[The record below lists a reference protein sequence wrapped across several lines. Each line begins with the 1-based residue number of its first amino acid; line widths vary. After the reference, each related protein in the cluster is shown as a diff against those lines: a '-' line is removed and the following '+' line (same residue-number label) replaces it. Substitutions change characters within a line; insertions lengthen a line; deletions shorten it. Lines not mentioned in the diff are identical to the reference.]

1 MYYCGEAAMGQRKKN
16 SHLSSNDPVAKSR
29 KLSGILS
36 PKNKST
42 SWSVSSS
49 ISRNDGFFI
58 IDRRCIFFSV
68 EDLDREEL
76 RTEEENEGIGSG
88 SSGRETSCDRCLD
101 RGGGGRP
108 VTNSADD
115 PEENG

>member
-16 SHLSSNDPVAKSR
+16 SHGSLLFSNDPLAKSR
-29 KLSGILS
+29 KLFCIAS
-36 PKNKST
+36 PENRST

-68 EDLDREEL
+68 ADLDREEL
-76 RTEEENEGIGSG
+76 RTEEENEGIGSER
-88 SSGRETSCDRCLD
+88 SGRETS
-101 RGGGGRP
+101 
-108 VTNSADD
+108 
-115 PEENG
+115 